1 MIQLAASENLDAINQ
16 LKREWGKHLPNITV
30 VPQFSDQQKWYT
42 LETEAFDSQSEA
54 ERQLNALPN
63 ELTLY
68 NPWIKLTPN
77 STEAE

>member
-30 VPQFSDQQKWYT
+30 VPQFSDQQKWDT

-54 ERQLNALPN
+54 ERQRNALPS
-63 ELTLY
+63 ELKLY
-68 NPWIKLTPN
+68 NP
-77 STEAE
+77 